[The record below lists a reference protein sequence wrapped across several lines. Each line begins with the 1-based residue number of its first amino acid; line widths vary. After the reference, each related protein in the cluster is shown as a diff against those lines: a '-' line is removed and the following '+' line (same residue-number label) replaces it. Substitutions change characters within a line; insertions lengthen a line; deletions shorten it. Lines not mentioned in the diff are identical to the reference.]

1 MSLQKVMV
9 DNIGHPLS
17 PQLLQVFLMTLP
29 IFLRLLCSAKPFY
42 YCKALTYYT
51 FYVCASGRPKS
62 NCDLVLASIAY
73 SILRNKHW
81 GTLINFWN
89 FFQGLRSLLERVMH
103 IFFSKYPLF
112 YALGDAYFKGYA

>member
-1 MSLQKVMV
+1 MASFPHVQIQYEFSKFLPCEPVILLEPLQEVMV

-42 YCKALTYYT
+42 YSKALTYYT

-62 NCDLVLASIAY
+62 NCDLVLASAKD
-73 SILRNKHW
+73 L
-81 GTLINFWN
+81 
-89 FFQGLRSLLERVMH
+89 
-103 IFFSKYPLF
+103 
-112 YALGDAYFKGYA
+112 